1 MDSVRK
7 TLILIGHE
15 LKLEWRLKDTGTV
28 AVILGALS
36 VLLFGFAVRG
46 RGTSVSGGILWMG
59 FLFTGTLVVTRLFE
73 HERLNGVLDALVL
86 APGGRGSVHAA
97 KLISGWVY
105 VMAAGVVMSLLAHWL
120 WAQRGLT
127 EPRYWM
133 VMVLGALGMAAM
145 GTMVAAAGSGSGEQP
160 LLALVVLLP
169 LEVPVVICGIRAT
182 QMIAA
187 GHSPQLWVRGLLA
200 YDTIFVTLSVLLS
213 DYLWEV

>member
-15 LKLEWRLKDTGTV
+15 LRLEWRLKDTGTV

-36 VLLFGFAVRG
+36 VLLFGFAIRG
-46 RGTSVSGGILWMG
+46 R
-59 FLFTGTLVVTRLFE
+59 GTLVVTRLFE

-97 KLISGWVY
+97 KLISGWLY
-105 VMAAGVVMSLLAHWL
+105 VMAAGAVMSLLAHWL

-133 VMVLGALGMAAM
+133 VMALGALGMAAM

-187 GHSPQLWVRGLLA
+187 GHSPQLWIRGLLA